1 MLNCTEKVRKGQG
14 PVSGCWCLLSS
25 YPFSP
30 DTAGAPGDSVVQGG
44 SPVLLCLK
52 GDCSKLQCFPAL

>member
-44 SPVLLCLK
+44 SPVLEGGL
-52 GDCSKLQCFPAL
+52 